1 MTLSEGETYVFTVLA
16 LKSIEEGSDQQFFL
30 LEGPYGGKFLL
41 PSLPYR
47 SYGIQIGSHVACRID
62 KINCSGKIFLE
73 PENPYYKEG
82 NTYLFDVIRVESC
95 ALQNGEMAKSALVK
109 DIMGNNHDVIIGDS
123 DLSKKKIY
131 CRINRIKKGKLHLAV
146 AESDE
151 SRPNNLTENRWYTF
165 RIEGEHTLFSGK
177 RNLILK
183 APDGSLHYIAAEDY
197 MHYHLQIGQT
207 VEALVMKRR
216 WNSHYYLEPRH
227 PVYTI
232 GKNYDF
238 EVIAVEQY
246 TRQEDFAEIKIVTVL
261 DTLQKKASLMWQ
273 NETLPVVGAKIYCKV
288 IGLKKG
294 RLVISQ

>member
-1 MTLSEGETYVFTVLA
+1 
-16 LKSIEEGSDQQFFL
+16 
-30 LEGPYGGKFLL
+30 
-41 PSLPYR
+41 
-47 SYGIQIGSHVACRID
+47 
-62 KINCSGKIFLE
+62 
-73 PENPYYKEG
+73 
-82 NTYLFDVIRVESC
+82 
-95 ALQNGEMAKSALVK
+95 MAKLARVR
-109 DIMGNNHDVIIGDS
+109 DIMGNSHDVIIGDL
-123 DLSKKKIY
+123 DLPKKKIY
-131 CRINRIKKGKLHLAV
+131 CRLNRIKKGKLHLAV
-146 AESDE
+146 AESNE
-151 SRPNNLTENRWYTF
+151 SRPNNLSENRWYTF
-165 RIEGEHTLFSGK
+165 RIEGETLFEGK

-183 APDGSLHYIAAEDY
+183 ASDGSLHYIAAEDY